1 MGIAKYH
8 FTVLLSVLS
17 PFCQIHCLP
26 QEVLIIQS
34 ETGSWE
40 WLSDAQTK
48 VKEVTDR
55 AWTPAC
61 PTGLQYDPCPQFRA
75 TSRHWNVQFRGW
87 DGKRKTEV
95 TGGRKDEFQ
104 EAIRY
109 YPNLSRVWNCP
120 VPGWLWGNLPI
131 LGILYTGD
139 LQNRTHQ
146 TELGIEFQPGQL
158 TEATPY
164 WNYIWGYGG
173 MGNDRQY
180 SPKPVNVPNHWA
192 TSLVP
197 TASNLDR
204 WAISSAPQNNFI
216 TKIT

>member
-61 PTGLQYDPCPQFRA
+61 PTGLQNDPCPQFRA

-87 DGKRKTEV
+87 DGKRITEV

-158 TEATPY
+158 TEATHPASQPSFLPST
-164 WNYIWGYGG
+164 WGRKGPG
-173 MGNDRQY
+173 ALFPRAFSDLK
-180 SPKPVNVPNHWA
+180 S
-192 TSLVP
+192 SLFL
-197 TASNLDR
+197 TTHL
-204 WAISSAPQNNFI
+204 ISFLSQTNPLKA
-216 TKIT
+216 

>member
-34 ETGSWE
+34 ETRSWE

-55 AWTPAC
+55 AWIPAC

-109 YPNLSRVWNCP
+109 YPNLFRVWNCP
-120 VPGWLWGNLPI
+120 VPDSEEI
-131 LGILYTGD
+131 LGIYFRHLVHRRSTK
-139 LQNRTHQ
+139 QNSPNWARYQVLAWATHR
-146 TELGIEFQPGQL
+146 GHPPSQPASQ
-158 TEATPY
+158 PSFH
-164 WNYIWGYGG
+164 
-173 MGNDRQY
+173 MGNER
-180 SPKPVNVPNHWA
+180 SWSTV
-192 TSLVP
+192 S
-197 TASNLDR
+197 
-204 WAISSAPQNNFI
+204 
-216 TKIT
+216 

>member
-8 FTVLLSVLS
+8 FTVLFSVLS

-34 ETGSWE
+34 ETRSWE

-55 AWTPAC
+55 AC
-61 PTGLQYDPCPQFRA
+61 PPGLQYDPCPQFRA

-109 YPNLSRVWNCP
+109 YPNLFRVWNCP

-139 LQNRTHQ
+139 QQNRTHQ

-158 TEATPY
+158 TEATHPPSQPAFLPST
-164 WNYIWGYGG
+164 WGMKGPG
-173 MGNDRQY
+173 ALFPRAFSDLK
-180 SPKPVNVPNHWA
+180 S
-192 TSLVP
+192 SLFL
-197 TASNLDR
+197 TTHL
-204 WAISSAPQNNFI
+204 ISFLSQTNPLKA
-216 TKIT
+216 